1 MLTWSHGQRE
11 EVHATWFVLRAVQGC
26 HNDLHSS
33 LALHALV
40 VHVLRSAHVRES
52 GRRTSPPARFLD
64 TPPDDHIVGDEV
76 EGVDVDGA
84 VVEAGVVGESENA
97 VAVTHDNQR
106 RHLRGPMLRSG
117 HALQTASE

>member
-1 MLTWSHGQRE
+1 MSSGVLTYDK
-11 EVHATWFVLRAVQGC
+11 VAVEQVFQ
-26 HNDLHSS
+26 
-33 LALHALV
+33 LALWKH
-40 VHVLRSAHVRES
+40 H
-52 GRRTSPPARFLD
+52 RTTTHR
-64 TPPDDHIVGDEV
+64 VGDEV

>member
-1 MLTWSHGQRE
+1 M
-11 EVHATWFVLRAVQGC
+11 
-26 HNDLHSS
+26 
-33 LALHALV
+33 
-40 VHVLRSAHVRES
+40 
-52 GRRTSPPARFLD
+52 
-64 TPPDDHIVGDEV
+64 
-76 EGVDVDGA
+76 DVDGA